1 MIAVAT
7 WNDGLFLVGAASRHE
22 LAGRSLRGLT
32 SDRHGGL
39 VAIVDGNT
47 LQRRT
52 ADGEWHTLATS
63 DLPLACCVALPD
75 ALFVGTDDARV
86 LRWTDGAGLEPLA
99 AFARVA
105 GRERWY
111 AGTAVVDGKVVGPPL
126 GVRSMCASCDDR
138 TLLVNVHVGGICRST
153 DGGQSWEPTI
163 DVDADVH
170 EVRAHPER
178 ADTLV
183 AAAAVGLCISTD
195 GGRSWSNRPRRA
207 ARSALFGR
215 RLQRG
220 RRAGIGVHRP
230 VRLRGRGL
238 PYVARGRRHAADARR
253 IAALARG
260 RSGHRV
266 YRRARGGNRNRR
278 PRWAAV
284 RVGGRRRQLVRPRRA
299 ACRWPT
305 SLRPPFLYCAC
316 FAQLNICQASSV
328 QEGIAWR
335 RTCA

>member
-7 WNDGLFLVGAASRHE
+7 WNDGLFLVGATSRHE

-39 VAIVDGNT
+39 VAIVDGTT

-52 ADGEWHTLATS
+52 ADGEWHKLATS

-86 LRWTDGAGLEPLA
+86 LRWTDGGGLEPLA
-99 AFARVA
+99 AFAHVA

-138 TLLVNVHVGGICRST
+138 TILVNVHVGGICRST

-195 GGRSWSNRPRRA
+195 GGRSWSIDHDGLHAPHC
-207 ARSALFGR
+207 SA
-215 RLQRG
+215 
-220 RRAGIGVHRP
+220 V
-230 VRLRGRGL
+230 VC
-238 PYVARGRRHAADARR
+238 
-253 IAALARG
+253 
-260 RSGHRV
+260 SGDDVLVSASTDPFASEGAV
-266 YRRARGGNRNRR
+266 YRRSLEGGGTLGTLDGLPRWLAGAPDTGCIDARGGEIAIVDR
-278 PRWAAV
+278 
-284 RVGGRRRQLVRPRRA
+284 GGR
-299 ACRWPT
+299 
-305 SLRPPFLYCAC
+305 LY
-316 FAQLNICQASSV
+316 ASADGGGSWSV
-328 QEGIAWR
+328 HDARLPMATGVLLYGGPIEYLPGVERQEGIAWR
-335 RTCA
+335 QTCA